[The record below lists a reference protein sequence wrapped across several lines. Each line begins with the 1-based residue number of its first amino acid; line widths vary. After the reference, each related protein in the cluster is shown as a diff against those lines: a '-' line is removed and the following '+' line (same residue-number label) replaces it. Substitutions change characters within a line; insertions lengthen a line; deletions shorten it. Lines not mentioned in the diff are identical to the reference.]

1 MRPQIRRIGR
11 SVDLLG
17 ECPLWDQQSSRL
29 HWVDSMAGL
38 VHRLDPI
45 TGRHQTFHVPAP
57 LGSLGLTGDGR
68 AILALRDSLALFDF
82 DAGSLMP
89 LAGLSLGPD
98 LRLNDGEVDPQGRF
112 VTGTLQLGDAPVRIE
127 TGLYR
132 LEADGSIQCLDHDI
146 DVANGPCFSPDGRTL
161 YLADSRRRCIWAYAY
176 HEHDAPTDRRL
187 FLDTRPFDSAPD
199 GATVDADG
207 FLWSA
212 LVLAGA
218 VARFAPDGRLDRLIR
233 LPVTHPTSVAF
244 GGPGLETLYVTSISR
259 SPRLA
264 CSMPDAG
271 GLLAIDG
278 LGVRGLP
285 TFKAAV
291 PSGVSPGAAPR
302 AP

>member
-1 MRPQIRRIGR
+1 MTPQIRRIGR

-17 ECPLWDQQSSRL
+17 ECPLWDQGSGRL
-29 HWVDSMAGL
+29 HWIDSMAGL

-57 LGSLGLTGDGR
+57 VGSLGLTADGR
-68 AILALRDSLALFDF
+68 AVLALRDSLALFDF
-82 DAGSLMP
+82 VAGSLEP
-89 LAGLSLGPD
+89 LVELSLGPD

-112 VTGTLQLGDAPVRIE
+112 LTGTLKLSDTPGCTQ

-132 LEADGSIQCLDHDI
+132 LEADGSVQCLDHDI
-146 DVANGPCFSPDGRTL
+146 EAANGPCFSPDGRTL

-176 HEHDAPTDRRL
+176 HEHGMPTDRRL
-187 FLDTRPFDSAPD
+187 FLDTRPLGSAPD

-244 GGPGLETLYVTSISR
+244 GGPAFETLYVTSISR

-264 CSMPDAG
+264 CPMPDAG
-271 GLLAIDG
+271 GLFAIEG
-278 LGVRGLP
+278 LGLRGLP
-285 TFKAAV
+285 AFKAIV
-291 PSGVSPGAAPR
+291 PSGASPGAAP
-302 AP
+302 PGP